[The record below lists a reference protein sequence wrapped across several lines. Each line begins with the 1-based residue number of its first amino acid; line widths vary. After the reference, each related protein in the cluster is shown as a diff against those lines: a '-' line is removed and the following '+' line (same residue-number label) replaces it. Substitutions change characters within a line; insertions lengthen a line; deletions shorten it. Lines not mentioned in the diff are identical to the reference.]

1 MISRFTRIKNEF
13 GTGVLLRILLLLI
26 GLVGM
31 SLLGWFAL
39 GTLWPVGISIAG
51 LLAGWLLRGAI
62 VEHGES
68 LTWALPVSL
77 TIYGI
82 VLFIGEKVLGI
93 SRETQLLVI
102 TVTTVITF
110 NIQFWWLS
118 DPRVINTKKEE
129 I

>member
-13 GTGVLLRILLLLI
+13 GTGALLRILLLLI

-39 GTLWPVGISIAG
+39 GTLWPVGISVVG

-62 VEHGES
+62 VEYGES

-77 TIYGI
+77 TVYGI
-82 VLFIGEKVLGI
+82 VLFVGEKALGI
-93 SRETQLLVI
+93 SRETQLFVI
-102 TVTTVITF
+102 TVTTVAVF

-118 DPRVINTKKEE
+118 DPMVINTKRED

>member
-13 GTGVLLRILLLLI
+13 GTKVLLRIVLLLV

-39 GTLWPVGISIAG
+39 GNLWPVGISIVG
-51 LLAGWLLRGAI
+51 LLAGWLLRRVI
-62 VEHGES
+62 LEYGES

-77 TIYGI
+77 TVYGI
-82 VLFIGEKVLGI
+82 VLTIGERLLGL
-93 SRETQLLVI
+93 SREAQLFII
-102 TVTTVITF
+102 TITTVIVF

-118 DPRVINTKKEE
+118 DPQVINVKRKG
-129 I
+129 

>member
-13 GTGVLLRILLLLI
+13 GTKVLVRIVLLLV

-39 GTLWPVGISIAG
+39 GTLWPVGISIVG
-51 LLAGWLLRGAI
+51 LLIGWLLRGAI
-62 VEHGES
+62 VEHGGS
-68 LTWALPVSL
+68 LTWALPASL
-77 TIYGI
+77 TVYGV
-82 VLFIGEKVLGI
+82 VLFIGERILGI

-118 DPRVINTKKEE
+118 DPLVINVEKGR
-129 I
+129 